1 MGRVRVCCAPARKQ
15 PSSQQTVLSLWVEP
29 SPPAWAPRSPGR
41 WPDRPLLA
49 WQPASSPRPSRGED
63 ERVIRWARGPL
74 EVGER
79 RRGARHRGVTLLA
92 AAQGTLRP
100 DLTVGEG
107 QAAAQPPPPRAKR
120 VTTPEAA
127 PLIVF
132 KATKPPGPRPR
143 PPPRP
148 TRPARGRSRLWG
160 TRVTGTLE
168 PTREVSR
175 AASAGGQGDPS
186 PDGKRGERGGAPRQ
200 AAGSWGPS
208 PHPTPDLQGPAPP
221 PETTAQWRFSC
232 F

>member
-79 RRGARHRGVTLLA
+79 RPGARHRGVTLLA

-107 QAAAQPPPPRAKR
+107 QAAAQPPPPPAKR
-120 VTTPEAA
+120 VTTPEAV

-132 KATKPPGPRPR
+132 KVTKPPGPRPR

-148 TRPARGRSRLWG
+148 TRPAP
-160 TRVTGTLE
+160 GTLS
-168 PTREVSR
+168 PLGNSGHRHPGAHSRGVPSSLCRGPGGPIPRRE
-175 AASAGGQGDPS
+175 A
-186 PDGKRGERGGAPRQ
+186 RGTGRGPQ
-200 AAGSWGPS
+200 AGSRELGPEPAS
-208 PHPTPDLQGPAPP
+208 HPRPAGPGSS
-221 PETTAQWRFSC
+221 T
-232 F
+232 